1 METAINIGF
10 ACSLLRRDMKQIII
24 NLETP
29 EIQQLEKS
37 GEKDVIAEALKE
49 NVLRQ
54 ITNGKVQLKAS
65 GGNSKAFAL
74 IIDGKSLA
82 YALEDD
88 MKYIFLELAT
98 GCASVMSSVL
108 KGSRR
113 LAPISTHR
121 SGDAS
126 SRQTVTT
133 GSQVGSRFS
142 SRAVMLRDCQKSSA
156 ES

>member
-1 METAINIGF
+1 MPRVSASSSIDPEAPMRRRSNLTYFRQHLDLLLLKLVFHPDQNSFI
-10 ACSLLRRDMKQIII
+10 LLR
-24 NLETP
+24 E
-29 EIQQLEKS
+29 
-37 GEKDVIAEALKE
+37 
-49 NVLRQ
+49 
-54 ITNGKVQLKAS
+54 
-65 GGNSKAFAL
+65 
-74 IIDGKSLA
+74 
-82 YALEDD
+82 
-88 MKYIFLELAT
+88 
-98 GCASVMSSVL
+98 VMSSVL

-121 SGDAS
+121 SGNAS